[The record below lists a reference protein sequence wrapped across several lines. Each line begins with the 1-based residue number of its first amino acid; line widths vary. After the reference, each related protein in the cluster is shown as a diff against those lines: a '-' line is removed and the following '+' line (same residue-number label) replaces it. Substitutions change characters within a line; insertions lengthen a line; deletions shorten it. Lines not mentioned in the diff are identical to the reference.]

1 MIILNWLFDRKYK
14 FSIDKIVMIVRGHV
28 SEETYAK
35 EYKLWGTK
43 VIGTWVETNSDMDF
57 KANFGLHDLYLL
69 YVCNPI

>member
-1 MIILNWLFDRKYK
+1 
-14 FSIDKIVMIVRGHV
+14 MIVRGHV

-57 KANFGLHDLYLL
+57 KANFGLHDLCLL